1 MLMEILVRE
10 VVGPDLVL
18 FALAFIKYD
27 VDEVL
32 LPYEVIP

>member
-18 FALAFIKYD
+18 FALSVIKYD
-27 VDEVL
+27 VYEVL
-32 LPYEVIP
+32 FPRQVIF